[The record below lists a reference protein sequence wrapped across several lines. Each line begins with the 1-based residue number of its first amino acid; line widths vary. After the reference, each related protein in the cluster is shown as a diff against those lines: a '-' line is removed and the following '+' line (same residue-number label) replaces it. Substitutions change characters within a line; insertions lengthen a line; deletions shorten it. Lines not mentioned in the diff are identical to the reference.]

1 MGCRANGAGAHRLSP
16 AGADVSEF
24 AWVPG
29 GGGRGEGGVLGG
41 QHRLLLLGHFRG
53 SAGST
58 KHREF
63 GAYSDLIGFS
73 VAPSGRALAVSYRQG
88 PSPAP
93 GKSPTWKGVLSVVP
107 LSGVPQRVVYTL
119 PEGGYV
125 DLRPG
130 WWPDGKGLLFWDDP
144 AGSASIGADGLALD
158 SLDLATGRLATLA
171 TTLTY
176 NNWVSW
182 SPNGTTVAIVAGG
195 NRIIWDSAKHLVL
208 CAMPAAHCHS
218 VPPPSTNLMSLDPTW
233 TASGSLVYDLARDRV
248 PERPLAARPG
258 PRRQRPLYATQRRDL
273 VRANG
278 AVRSKSLGAGGH
290 PMAGAPAG
298 AHDPLALPEGLLFS
312 TRCGLVV
319 PARRHRLG
327 GAGRRRLG
335 QPQPVR
341 QLLRLHRLVPG
352 LRLARLSSPR
362 PGVPTPAHR
371 VVEAV
376 DAQRR
381 YVPDVPGDVEVSCQ
395 DNNDGAVL
403 WWGEPGQQQ

>member
-1 MGCRANGAGAHRLSP
+1 MVNTASYSSDIFVGAPS
-16 AGADVSEF
+16 
-24 AWVPG
+24 
-29 GGGRGEGGVLGG
+29 
-41 QHRLLLLGHFRG
+41 
-53 SAGST
+53 ST
-58 KHREF
+58 KPREF

-73 VAPSGRALAVSYRQG
+73 VAPSGSALAVSYRDG

-182 SPNGTTVAIVAGG
+182 SPNGNTVAIVAGG

-233 TASGSLVYDLARDRV
+233 TASGSLVYDLA
-248 PERPLAARPG
+248 PGTASPSALSPPGLALVGNAPFTQPNVATWYG
-258 PRRQRPLYATQRRDL
+258 QMGLYEA
-273 VRANG
+273 
-278 AVRSKSLGAGGH
+278 SPSGAGGH
-290 PMAGAPAG
+290 PMAGTPAG
-298 AHDPLALPEGLLFS
+298 AHDPLALPEGLLFV
-312 TRCGLVV
+312 R
-319 PARRHRLG
+319 
-327 GAGRRRLG
+327 GAGLWYLSAG
-335 QPQPVR
+335 TASAVR
-341 QLLRLHRLVPG
+341 VAGG
-352 LRLARLSSPR
+352 LASPSQY
-362 PGVPTPAHR
+362 GNYYGYIAW
-371 VVEAV
+371 
-376 DAQRR
+376 
-381 YVPDVPGDVEVSCQ
+381 YQ
-395 DNNDGAVL
+395 DFDWHA
-403 WWGEPGQQQ
+403 